1 MLCDAEFSPALDAI
15 DQIILFLLALINSIV
30 NLLFG
35 KTTRNDS
42 VQRPAVEQKPSQQIK
57 NSLKMTP

>member
-35 KTTRNDS
+35 KTDGKRFGAAPCGRT
-42 VQRPAVEQKPSQQIK
+42 K
-57 NSLKMTP
+57 T